1 MNGLTKAV
9 AVLAAA
15 VAVAAAGCEAGPS
28 TGPAGGETIIIGVDL
43 PFQGVSKD
51 ASDDTWNALRL
62 YLEQVGGKAGDHPV
76 QLRKQ
81 DNSTA
86 AKGAWDDATCTRN
99 ATQAAATENQ
109 VAVIGTY
116 NSGCAKLEAPIL
128 NQAPG
133 GPMLMV
139 SHANTSSGLTRAGEV
154 GEPEKYFP
162 SGKRSYAR
170 VITTDDVQ
178 GSAAAQ
184 FAAQDLKVSRCFVL
198 NDTET
203 AGKAVADAFAGEA
216 REQGI
221 EVVGEQAWHRGD
233 ANYVALF
240 GQAKAAGA
248 DCVFLGGNYGNNGGQ
263 LTRDKVAVL
272 GDNTTVKL
280 LAPDGF
286 IGYPDFIALT
296 ESDGAYLTYPGLPIE
311 PLTAAGGGPA
321 AFVAAYATAYGNE
334 PRTSYALY
342 GVAALQVILAAI
354 ERSDA
359 TRAGVCGAVFGG
371 AGISIPADQS
381 VLGKEIAIDPSTGDV
396 SARDVAIEHVTAGM
410 QSFHKAWSVS

>member
-1 MNGLTKAV
+1 MRVDGCAVIAGAAMDAEVVRRPVASGRRPWCGCRPVRTRAGPATGERVPSQRARPSTGPGSQAKGTPLNGLTKAV

-15 VAVAAAGCEAGPS
+15 VAVVAAGCEAGPS
-28 TGPAGGETIIIGVDL
+28 TGPVGGETIIIGVDL

-198 NDTET
+198 WNWNWNASIASPRCTLMVIYS
-203 AGKAVADAFAGEA
+203 AV
-216 REQGI
+216 
-221 EVVGEQAWHRGD
+221 
-233 ANYVALF
+233 
-240 GQAKAAGA
+240 
-248 DCVFLGGNYGNNGGQ
+248 
-263 LTRDKVAVL
+263 
-272 GDNTTVKL
+272 
-280 LAPDGF
+280 
-286 IGYPDFIALT
+286 
-296 ESDGAYLTYPGLPIE
+296 
-311 PLTAAGGGPA
+311 
-321 AFVAAYATAYGNE
+321 
-334 PRTSYALY
+334 
-342 GVAALQVILAAI
+342 
-354 ERSDA
+354 
-359 TRAGVCGAVFGG
+359 
-371 AGISIPADQS
+371 
-381 VLGKEIAIDPSTGDV
+381 
-396 SARDVAIEHVTAGM
+396 VAINL
-410 QSFHKAWSVS
+410 FLIVSRSRNLF